1 MSGTRQSVHGLWSSR
16 LAFILAATGAAVGL
30 GNIWKFPYI
39 MGQNGG
45 GAFVLVY
52 LLCILLIGIP
62 VMMSEVLIGRR
73 GRQSPGLSVKTLAL
87 EANGSTR
94 WQLAGWSGLVAS
106 YLILSFYAVIAGWA
120 LYYVFKTASGDF
132 VGMPA
137 AEVGAEFGSFISNP
151 LLLIGFSTVILAAT
165 VYVVG
170 RGVHK
175 GLEQAVNYLMPALFV
190 LLLIMALYSGFNGD
204 FAQAVEFMFKPDFSK
219 LTINGVLLALG
230 HAFFS
235 LSLASGA
242 MMIYGAY
249 LPSNVSIGKTT
260 LIIALCDTAVAL
272 LAGLAIFPLVFGYG
286 LTPAEGP
293 GLIFVTLPIAFGS
306 MPFGTIF
313 GTLFFVMLV
322 FAAFTSTIA
331 LIESTVAWLVETK
344 GLRRYQATIATGL
357 SLWLLGML
365 TVFSFAGASWASLD
379 WTILGKPI
387 SNFFEL
393 KDYLTSAI
401 MLPVGG
407 LFIAVFVGWVMTEKA
422 TREELATTPLAYQI
436 WRLAIRWLTPVAVI
450 IVFLNLIGVLDW
462 FRSLTNQ

>member
-52 LLCILLIGIP
+52 LLCIFLIGIP

-73 GRQSPGLSVKTLAL
+73 GRQSPGLSVKTLAI
-87 EANGSTR
+87 EATASKR
-94 WQLAGWSGLVAS
+94 WAIAGWSGLVAS

-120 LYYVFKTASGDF
+120 LYYVWRTARGDF

-137 AEVGAEFGSFISNP
+137 AEVGAQFGNFISNP
-151 LLLIGFSTVILAAT
+151 YLLMVFSAAILGFTI
-165 VYVVG
+165 YVVA

-175 GLEQAVNYLMPALFV
+175 GLERAVNYLMPSLLV
-190 LLLIMALYSGFNGD
+190 LLLMMALYSGLNGD
-204 FAQAVEFMFKPDFSK
+204 FLQAVTFMFTPDFSK
-219 LTINGVLLALG
+219 LTMNGVLLALG

-242 MMIYGAY
+242 MIIYGAY
-249 LPSNVSIGKTT
+249 LPSTVSIGKTT
-260 LIIALCDTAVAL
+260 VLIALCDTVVAL

-293 GLIFVTLPIAFGS
+293 GLIFVTLPIAFGT
-306 MPFGTIF
+306 MPFGTLF

-322 FAAFTSTIA
+322 FAAFTSAIA
-331 LIESTVAWLVETK
+331 MIESTVAWLVETK
-344 GLRRYQATIATGL
+344 GLKRYQATLFTGL
-357 SLWLLGML
+357 SLWLLGLL
-365 TVFSFAGASWASLD
+365 TVFSFAGASWAALD
-379 WTILGKPI
+379 WQLLGKPI
-387 SNFFEL
+387 TSFFEL

-401 MLPVGG
+401 MLPIGG
-407 LFIAVFVGWVMTEKA
+407 LFIAIFTGWVMTERV
-422 TREELATTPLAYQI
+422 TREELATSPRVFLL
-436 WRLAIRWLTPVAVI
+436 WRLAIRWLTPLAVI

-462 FRSLTNQ
+462 LRSLVAG

>member
-52 LLCILLIGIP
+52 LLCIFLIGIP

-87 EANGSTR
+87 EANASTR
-94 WQLAGWSGLVAS
+94 WQLAGWSGLAAS

-120 LYYVFKTASGDF
+120 LYYVYKTAVGTF
-132 VGMPA
+132 VDMPA
-137 AEVGAEFGSFISNP
+137 AEVGAEFGQFISNP
-151 LLLIGFSTVILAAT
+151 YLLMGFSAVVLALT
-165 VYVVG
+165 IYVVG
-170 RGVHK
+170 RGVHR
-175 GLEQAVNYLMPALFV
+175 GLEKAVNYLMPALFV
-190 LLLIMALYSGFNGD
+190 LLLLMAIYSALNGA
-204 FAQAVEFMFKPDFSK
+204 FAEALEFMFKPDFSK
-219 LTINGVLLALG
+219 LTMNGVLLALG

-242 MMIYGAY
+242 MIIYGAY

-260 LIIALCDTAVAL
+260 LLIALCDTAVAL

-293 GLIFVTLPIAFGS
+293 GLIFVTLPIAFGA
-306 MPFGTIF
+306 MPFGTFF

-322 FAAFTSTIA
+322 FAAFTSAIA
-331 LIESTVAWLVETK
+331 MIESTVAWLVETK
-344 GLRRYQATIATGL
+344 GLKRYQATLGTGI
-357 SLWLLGML
+357 SLWLLGL
-365 TVFSFAGASWASLD
+365 ATVFSFSGAAWATLD
-379 WTILGKPI
+379 WTLLGKPI
-387 SNFFEL
+387 ASLFEL

-401 MLPVGG
+401 MLPIGG
-407 LFIAVFVGWVMTEKA
+407 LFIAIFTGWVMSERA
-422 TREELATTPLAYQI
+422 SREELATSKLAYQC
-436 WRLAIRWLTPVAVI
+436 WRFAIRWITPVAVI
-450 IVFLNLIGVLDW
+450 IVFFNLIGVLDI
-462 FRSLTNQ
+462 FRAFSGN

>member
-1 MSGTRQSVHGLWSSR
+1 MSGTRHSVHGLWSSR

-87 EANGSTR
+87 EAKANTR
-94 WQLAGWSGLVAS
+94 WQIAGWSGLIAS

-120 LYYVFKTASGDF
+120 LYYVFKTASGTFID
-132 VGMPA
+132 MPV
-137 AEVGAEFGSFISNP
+137 AEVGAEFARFIANP
-151 LLLIGFSTVILAAT
+151 YALMGWSAVILALT

-170 RGVHK
+170 KGVHK
-175 GLEQAVNYLMPALFV
+175 GLERAVNYLMPSLF
-190 LLLIMALYSGFNGD
+190 LLLLVMAIYSGINGAFFD
-204 FAQAVEFMFKPDFSK
+204 ALEFMFRPDFSK

-242 MMIYGAY
+242 MIIYGAY
-249 LPSNVSIGKTT
+249 LPSNVSIAKTS
-260 LIIALCDTAVAL
+260 IFIALCDTAVAL

-286 LTPAEGP
+286 LQPGEGP

-306 MPFGTIF
+306 MPFGTLF
-313 GTLFFVMLV
+313 GTAFFIMLV
-322 FAAFTSTIA
+322 FAAFTSAIA
-331 LIESTVAWLVETK
+331 MIESTVAWLVETK
-344 GLRRYQATIATGL
+344 GVQRRKATLATGI
-357 SLWLLGML
+357 SLWFVGLL
-365 TVFSFAGASWASLD
+365 TVFSFAGASWATLD
-379 WTILGKPI
+379 WMILGKPI
-387 SNFFEL
+387 ATIFEL

-407 LFIAVFVGWVMTEKA
+407 LFIAVFVGWVMAQKA
-422 TREELATTPLAYQI
+422 TTEELAVSNLVYTI
-436 WRLAIRWLTPVAVI
+436 WRFAIRWVTPVAVI
-450 IVFLNLIGVLDW
+450 IVFLNLIGLIDV
-462 FRSLTNQ
+462 FTAFMGS